1 MVENEK
7 YIVQGMTCA
16 SCVAHVEKATKKVK
30 GVKDVSVNLLTN
42 SMVVSYSS
50 PCSPQEI
57 EKAVSNAG
65 YKAKLSSSK
74 EEVST
79 NNELEDNETP
89 ILLKRLIISFILLV
103 PLFYLGMGYMN
114 MSWGWPLG
122 VFRDNP
128 FYFALTEMILSL
140 VIMLINYKFY
150 VSGFKALFHG
160 GPNMDTLVGLGSGV
174 AFIYGL
180 IVMYMMA
187 SSSQDELMKVSMNL
201 TFETAGMVPTL
212 ITIGKTLESYSKG
225 KTTNALKSLVKMSPK
240 TAHVIRDAKEVT
252 IDAKDLLSG
261 EIFIVKPGEV
271 IPVDGIVKEGI
282 SSVNES
288 FLTGE
293 SLPVDKTVNDEVSAA
308 TINQNGVLKCVATRV
323 GNETT
328 LSQIIELVK
337 NASSTKTKISR
348 IADKVAGVF
357 VPTVLSISIIVFI
370 GWITLGRNF
379 ISSLNEDTFTY
390 SLSKAISI
398 LVIACPCA
406 LGLATPVA
414 IMVGSGKG
422 AKNGILF
429 KNASSLEETGKVDF
443 VVLDKT
449 GTITKGEPEVTD
461 IISKDKDNLLK
472 IAYALESSSEH
483 PLAKAIVKYAIDN
496 KIELLSLKYI
506 EVIPGKGIKGY
517 KDDLA
522 YYAGNDK
529 LMKELSLLK
538 DDFIDKSNK
547 LSREGKTPLYF
558 ASNEEIIGLIAV
570 ADVIKEDSIKAINEF
585 IKMGI
590 TPLMLTGDNYLVSK
604 AIADKLNLKHFIAGV
619 LPQEKQQVIEEL
631 QKYGKVAMIG
641 DGIND
646 APSLT
651 KADIGIAIGAG
662 SDVALDSSDVILMKS
677 SLMDAVGAI
686 KLSRHTLL
694 NIKENLFWAF
704 IYNLIMIPLAAG
716 VFAPTGNE
724 FLAKMKPWY
733 GALAMALSSVTVVL
747 NALRINLYN
756 IYNSKLDNHHKVVPL
771 PNDFYKEK
779 ENNKMEKVLNVEGM
793 MCKMCVKHV
802 KEALEKVDGVTSVDV
817 SLEEK
822 TAKVSMSKDIASE
835 FLTKAVVDAGYE
847 VKSVK

>member
-50 PCSPQEI
+50 PCSPEEI

-429 KNASSLEETGKVDF
+429 KNAFALEETGKVIATYPPIH
-443 VVLDKT
+443 VLVCKQCNTEYNFREDEIT
-449 GTITKGEPEVTD
+449 GHWVWRTI
-461 IISKDKDNLLK
+461 
-472 IAYALESSSEH
+472 
-483 PLAKAIVKYAIDN
+483 
-496 KIELLSLKYI
+496 
-506 EVIPGKGIKGY
+506 
-517 KDDLA
+517 
-522 YYAGNDK
+522 
-529 LMKELSLLK
+529 
-538 DDFIDKSNK
+538 
-547 LSREGKTPLYF
+547 
-558 ASNEEIIGLIAV
+558 
-570 ADVIKEDSIKAINEF
+570 
-585 IKMGI
+585 
-590 TPLMLTGDNYLVSK
+590 
-604 AIADKLNLKHFIAGV
+604 
-619 LPQEKQQVIEEL
+619 
-631 QKYGKVAMIG
+631 
-641 DGIND
+641 
-646 APSLT
+646 
-651 KADIGIAIGAG
+651 
-662 SDVALDSSDVILMKS
+662 
-677 SLMDAVGAI
+677 
-686 KLSRHTLL
+686 
-694 NIKENLFWAF
+694 
-704 IYNLIMIPLAAG
+704 
-716 VFAPTGNE
+716 
-724 FLAKMKPWY
+724 
-733 GALAMALSSVTVVL
+733 
-747 NALRINLYN
+747 
-756 IYNSKLDNHHKVVPL
+756 
-771 PNDFYKEK
+771 
-779 ENNKMEKVLNVEGM
+779 
-793 MCKMCVKHV
+793 
-802 KEALEKVDGVTSVDV
+802 
-817 SLEEK
+817 
-822 TAKVSMSKDIASE
+822 
-835 FLTKAVVDAGYE
+835 
-847 VKSVK
+847 